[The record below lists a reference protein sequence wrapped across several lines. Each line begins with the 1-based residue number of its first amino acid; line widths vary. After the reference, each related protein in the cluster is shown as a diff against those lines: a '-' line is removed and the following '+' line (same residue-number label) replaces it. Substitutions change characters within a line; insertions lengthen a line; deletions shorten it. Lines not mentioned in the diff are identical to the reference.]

1 MAPHSTAPFTDR
13 RTVNAV
19 TAISNDG
26 RGPSPLPSVFDAN
39 DENFER
45 DVVDRSTERPVIV
58 DLWAAWCGPCR
69 VLGPILERIVAEQ
82 GGRVLLAKVDVDA
95 NPATAQA
102 FRVQSIPA
110 VYVLRDGKVL
120 DGFVGSQPE
129 HVVRQFVEAVLR
141 GG

>member
-1 MAPHSTAPFTDR
+1 M
-13 RTVNAV
+13 

-26 RGPSPLPSVFDAN
+26 RDHSSAPSVFDAN

-45 DVVDRSTERPVIV
+45 DVVDHSTERPVIV

-69 VLGPILERIVAEQ
+69 TLGPILEKVVAEQ

-102 FRVQSIPA
+102 FHVQSIPA
-110 VYVLRDGKVL
+110 VYALRHGKVL
-120 DGFVGSQPE
+120 DGFVGAQPE
-129 HVVRQFVEAVLR
+129 HVVRQFVEALIHDS
-141 GG
+141 

>member
-1 MAPHSTAPFTDR
+1 MYC
-13 RTVNAV
+13 V

-26 RGPSPLPSVFDAN
+26 RDPSQLPSIFDAN

-45 DVVDRSTERPVIV
+45 EVVDRSTERPVIV
-58 DLWAAWCGPCR
+58 DLWASWCGPCR
-69 VLGPILERIVAEQ
+69 VLGPILEKVVAEQ

-95 NPATAQA
+95 NPAIAQA
-102 FRVQSIPA
+102 FHVQSIPA

-120 DGFVGSQPE
+120 DGFVGAQPE
-129 HVVRQFVEAVLR
+129 HAVRQFVEAVLR